1 MENSKIEWTD
11 HSFNPW
17 IGCQKVSPG
26 CDNCYAE
33 RDMDH
38 RFHLVQWGPHGER
51 RRRTKEANKKP
62 LRWAKAARESG
73 TRPRVFCAPD
83 ADVFDNKADP
93 QSRADLFDLIR
104 KTPELDWLILT
115 KRPQNIRKMLPS
127 DWGDGY
133 GNVWLGITG
142 ENQEEY
148 DRRWPILARI
158 PAVVRFVS
166 CE

>member
-1 MENSKIEWTD
+1 MSHLARPQASIGSSPCFGYTLASRRPVGGVVMAENSKIEWTD
-11 HSFNPW
+11 HTFNPW

-51 RRRTKEANKKP
+51 RRTKEANWKKP

-83 ADVFDNKADP
+83 A
-93 QSRADLFDLIR
+93 
-104 KTPELDWLILT
+104 
-115 KRPQNIRKMLPS
+115 
-127 DWGDGY
+127 
-133 GNVWLGITG
+133 
-142 ENQEEY
+142 
-148 DRRWPILARI
+148 
-158 PAVVRFVS
+158 
-166 CE
+166 